1 MTEGEKME
9 NFSYIQKQLPDQP
22 GIYKFYDHNGHLLYV
37 GKAKNIKKRVSSYFN
52 NKRHENTRI
61 RLLVRKIQQVDFTI
75 VETEQDALLLENTLI
90 KNHQP
95 RYNVQLKDDKTY
107 PFIAIKNERFPRVFL
122 TRHVVNDGSEYLGP
136 YTSVNVVRT
145 LLELIKSIYPLRT
158 CNLDLSEE
166 NIDKGKFKVCLEYHI
181 GNCKGP
187 CEGIQSEEDYNESIR
202 QIKNILKGKTGRV
215 IQMLKEQMQK
225 CANGHRFEEAE
236 AIKEK
241 INSLQRYQSKSTIV
255 NPKIDNVDIV
265 SIVEDEDK
273 AFANYLKVNSGTIT
287 QTQTIELH
295 KKLDESLS
303 ELLQFAV
310 IELRN
315 RFNSDAN
322 ELIVPLEISLPEE
335 NLTITV
341 PKIGDK
347 KKLLTLSHKNALYSK
362 NQRLSK
368 AEKKKQNDKSQHLID
383 RIKRDFNLSKPPE
396 WIECIDNSNIQ
407 GSSPVASVVVFKNGK
422 PSKQDYRHFNIKT
435 VEGPDDYGSMEEVV
449 YRRYKRLLD
458 EEREMPQLLIIDGG
472 KGQLQAAMKSV
483 KALELENHITVAG
496 IAKRLEE
503 IYFSGDSLPLYLDK
517 RSPTL
522 KTIQHLRDEA
532 HRFAITFHRQKRSKK
547 QTNTELTEIDGIGSK
562 TAEKLLSHF
571 KSIKKIK
578 QAPEKELASIVGSKK
593 AITILEHFS
602 SHQTEGSD

>member
-1 MTEGEKME
+1 LE
-9 NFSYIQKQLPDQP
+9 NFSYIQQQLPDQP
-22 GIYKFYDHNGHLLYV
+22 GIYKFYDSDGDLLYV
-37 GKAKNIKKRVSSYFN
+37 GKAKNIKKRVASYFN

-61 RLLVRKIQQVDFTI
+61 RLLVKKIQKVDFTI

-95 RYNVQLKDDKTY
+95 KYNVQLKDDKTY
-107 PFIAIKNERFPRVFL
+107 PFIAIKNERFPRIFL

-136 YTSVNVVRT
+136 YTSVFVVRT

-158 CNLDLSEE
+158 CNLDLAQH

-187 CEGIQSEEDYNESIR
+187 CEGLQSEEEYNESIR

-215 IQMLKEQMQK
+215 VQMLKEQMQN
-225 CANGHRFEEAE
+225 CAEEHRFEEAE

-255 NPKIDNVDIV
+255 NPKIDNVDVV

-295 KKLDESLS
+295 KKLDEEIE
-303 ELLQFAV
+303 ELLQIAV
-310 IELRN
+310 VELRN
-315 RFNSDAN
+315 RFESDAR
-322 ELIVPLEISLPEE
+322 ELIVPFDISLPDD
-335 NLTITV
+335 NLSVTV

-368 AEKKKQNDKSQHLID
+368 AEKKKQNDKNQELLE
-383 RIKRDFNLSKPPE
+383 RFKRDFNLSELPTK
-396 WIECIDNSNIQ
+396 IECIDNSNIQ

-422 PSKQDYRHFNIKT
+422 PSNKDYRHFNIKT
-435 VEGPDDYGSMEEVV
+435 VEGPNDYASMEEVV
-449 YRRYKRLLD
+449 YRRYHRLL
-458 EEREMPQLLIIDGG
+458 EEEEELPQLLIIDGG
-472 KGQLQAAMKSV
+472 KGQLQSAMKSI
-483 KALELENHITVAG
+483 KTLELENKITVAG

-503 IYFSGDSLPLYLDK
+503 IYFPGDSLPLYLDK

-522 KTIQHLRDEA
+522 KTVQHLRDEA
-532 HRFAITFHRQKRSKK
+532 HRFAIGFHRKKRSKK
-547 QTNTELTEIDGIGSK
+547 LTNSELTEIDGIGDK
-562 TAEKLLSHF
+562 TVEALLSHF
-571 KSIKKIK
+571 KSVKKIK
-578 QAPEKELASIVGSKK
+578 QAQKNELASIIGEKK
-593 AITILEHFS
+593 ADKILDYFS
-602 SHQTEGSD
+602 SQQQEKPN

>member
-1 MTEGEKME
+1 ME
-9 NFSYIQKQLPDQP
+9 NFSYIQQQLPDQP
-22 GIYKFYDHNGHLLYV
+22 GIYKFYDSDGDLLYV
-37 GKAKNIKKRVSSYFN
+37 GKAKNIKKRVASYFN

-61 RLLVRKIQQVDFTI
+61 RLLVKKIQKIDFTI

-95 RYNVQLKDDKTY
+95 KYNVQLKDDKTY
-107 PFIAIKNERFPRVFL
+107 PFIAIKNERFPRIFL

-136 YTSVNVVRT
+136 YTSVFVVRT

-158 CNLDLSEE
+158 CNLDLAQH

-187 CEGIQSEEDYNESIR
+187 CEGLQSEEEYNESIR

-215 IQMLKEQMQK
+215 IQMLKEQMQN
-225 CANGHRFEEAE
+225 CAEEHRFEEAE

-295 KKLDESLS
+295 KKLDEKIE
-303 ELLQFAV
+303 ELLQIAV
-310 IELRN
+310 VELRN
-315 RFNSDAN
+315 RFESDAR
-322 ELIVPLEISLPEE
+322 ELIVPFDISLPDD
-335 NLTITV
+335 NLSVTV

-368 AEKKKQNDKSQHLID
+368 AEKKKQNDKNQELLE
-383 RIKRDFNLSKPPE
+383 RFKRDFNLSELPTK
-396 WIECIDNSNIQ
+396 IECIDNSNIQ

-422 PSKQDYRHFNIKT
+422 PSNKDYRHFNIKT
-435 VEGPDDYGSMEEVV
+435 VEGPNDYASMEEVV
-449 YRRYKRLLD
+449 YRRYHRLL
-458 EEREMPQLLIIDGG
+458 EEEEELPQLLIIDGG
-472 KGQLQAAMKSV
+472 KGQLQSAMKSI
-483 KALELENHITVAG
+483 KTLELENKITVAG

-503 IYFSGDSLPLYLDK
+503 IYFPGDSLPLYLDK

-522 KTIQHLRDEA
+522 KTVQHLRDEA
-532 HRFAITFHRQKRSKK
+532 HRFAIGFHRKKSSKK
-547 QTNTELTEIDGIGSK
+547 LTNSELTEIDGIGDK
-562 TAEKLLSHF
+562 TVEALLSHF
-571 KSIKKIK
+571 KSVKKIK
-578 QAPEKELASIVGSKK
+578 QAQKNELASIIGEKK
-593 AITILEHFS
+593 ADKIIDYFS
-602 SHQTEGSD
+602 RQQQEKPN